1 MATCIA
7 QNGPGITITITI
19 IVVIIGIIIIVDG
32 TRLWSDG
39 HNGIQRVSWPSNAQ

>member
-19 IVVIIGIIIIVDG
+19 IVVIIGIIIIIIIIRSHFG
-32 TRLWSDG
+32 SP
-39 HNGIQRVSWPSNAQ
+39 QRKPRC

>member
-19 IVVIIGIIIIVDG
+19 TIIVVIIGIIIIIIRSHFG
-32 TRLWSDG
+32 SP
-39 HNGIQRVSWPSNAQ
+39 QRKPRC